1 MEMVLCWKLINI
13 GQRIFHW
20 MKSGFIL
27 LTIHSCCQMNIKILK
42 MYVMIYL
49 NYSNLNEET
58 QTKLLENS
66 KKEIQERFG
75 DDIRNY
81 ADKNHIDFDTMLEE
95 EAQRNLYSYDFV
107 FII

>member
-1 MEMVLCWKLINI
+1 
-13 GQRIFHW
+13 
-20 MKSGFIL
+20 
-27 LTIHSCCQMNIKILK
+27 
-42 MYVMIYL
+42 
-49 NYSNLNEET
+49 
-58 QTKLLENS
+58 LENS

>member
-1 MEMVLCWKLINI
+1 
-13 GQRIFHW
+13 
-20 MKSGFIL
+20 
-27 LTIHSCCQMNIKILK
+27 
-42 MYVMIYL
+42 MIYL

-58 QTKLLENS
+58 QTQLLENS

-75 DDIRNY
+75 VDIRNY
-81 ADKNHIDFDTMLEE
+81 ADENHIDFDKMLEE

>member
-1 MEMVLCWKLINI
+1 
-13 GQRIFHW
+13 
-20 MKSGFIL
+20 
-27 LTIHSCCQMNIKILK
+27 MNIKILK